1 MKGETTMKLMTKELE
16 NRLAKYPLY
25 SQDGKGKDETMVIAK
40 FFFPVGNW
48 TWYVT
53 EGNKTENGDWE
64 FYGYVVGDFP
74 EFGYFTLSELESVN
88 VRGLMVER
96 DMYFKPCKLTEVVER
111 VVY

>member
-1 MKGETTMKLMTKELE
+1 MKLMTKELE
-16 NRLAKYPLY
+16 KMLEKYPLY

-40 FFFPVGNW
+40 FFFPMGNW

-53 EGNKTENGDWE
+53 EGSKIEDGFGEKGDWQ
-64 FYGYVVGDFP
+64 FFGYVVGEFP
-74 EFGYFTLSELESVN
+74 EFGYFTLSELEAVN
-88 VRGLMVER
+88 VRGLKVER